1 MKGSDSMARPSKPVS
16 VIKSEKVAHRTNS
29 ELKAREQAEK
39 AMLSGDLISE
49 FYEVKSNRKAHI
61 EFQRVIMVLDKI
73 EKNDKMYETIVNR
86 YCMLLAEC
94 YELNKLRTDTSKA
107 VKEMKKQFSE
117 RVLSEIDADKK
128 ADYALSF
135 ADKMYKLSGLLL
147 KYDSEIDKKRS
158 MMLAIEKEMGMT
170 MAAMLRTI
178 PKKEEKKE
186 SAWSKVL
193 GGGI

>member
-1 MKGSDSMARPSKPVS
+1 MARPSKPVS